1 MLPKYSV
8 PKSLDTE
15 SSQNARGCTINQFE
29 LPLLQKIF
37 SYMNAVEMIVIVRVC
52 SKWKKILDKS
62 SELLVS
68 MDLSSM
74 PRRINGLNFMKILTK
89 SQNLRDLILH
99 ETMSNTDTLS

>member
-8 PKSLDTE
+8 PKTQESESAPDSL
-15 SSQNARGCTINQFE
+15 GCTIHQFE
-29 LPLLQKIF
+29 VPLLQKIF
-37 SYMNAVEMIVIVRVC
+37 SYLNVIEMIVIVRVC